1 MKQYAFAFF
10 RLTALLLFACG
21 FAGEV
26 RAQQEITCQVKIYNK
41 ADKDTIK
48 ETMWAREYASVE
60 KAQEAVRKIRKLL
73 SGGSSDLNYDDKK
86 ARQQER
92 FVRDEF
98 KRSKSNRNGEYI
110 FPGFSGM
117 AVVMLTTDFDAVKMF
132 RIVEGK
138 THYVDTV
145 QVSRIKQVIKDKKR
159 KRAEYDQVSVI
170 DYGDGYENF
179 VIKAIL
185 PEGLAKDDSRL
196 IFQIYAVDCLTDD
209 TVDYLMPKVFEGADY
224 HVLQNKR
231 KNYDYDQYDPLAIGF
246 DDSDTL
252 RGGKKKYIQTSVKWK
267 KPDKKKKYRGP
278 YTYSIE
284 DYHHSYY
291 TKNDPGTCL
300 RISPFKFMDFS
311 VAEASLELD
320 REKFYE
326 EPKIGIDTIPQDLYL
341 NFQVGKAILR
351 DDSTNQRLLYEL
363 REQLDAVQL
372 LLSGKVVAYVS
383 PEGGVAVNEPLVRR
397 RAETARNIIH
407 KYMKGRHLEEGYHVY
422 TWEETA
428 DLVEKNGHKEVADA
442 MREAL
447 SKHGA
452 AGTSREVDRAR
463 DAAMRH
469 VEGYEEFIVPVMESQ
484 RKLTFTYLEQLEK
497 VKNPREA
504 LEAYEKNPKGIL
516 SWGDYYNVFDQLGQR
531 YARTKSLEDSLKL
544 DQLTR
549 FTYQRVLSN
558 SDWESIKMAPYII
571 NQMALI
577 QNRVAPDTMIL
588 KKLIVDTLQ
597 VNAKKVL
604 DFNTGT
610 SITINCPEF
619 ILNQAVGFFKLQEIL
634 RAKQMLQMV
643 KQNLMSYDDNVREA
657 VKRLDY
663 FITFKEQLPNKKRT
677 EEQEKD
683 FKEALNF
690 IENSGTNNR
699 AILYTELPEELDKE
713 DDEALKWVNIMD
725 DDNPQKWYLKGILA
739 ARNVDK
745 QQALEVDEQAE
756 TVLNNVEQAN
766 KGVKLMPGDYEN
778 LDINRMGHYLAYFQH
793 AFDMEQKLGKKD
805 MLRYYFNEG
814 HVEDRVRKKYPY
826 KNALI
831 PVYREIFRM
840 RQPLDDDA
848 ALEAFDELDSK
859 FNLED
864 LGINVERFTKKPKS
878 LSNEKKNDNE

>member
-1 MKQYAFAFF
+1 
-10 RLTALLLFACG
+10 
-21 FAGEV
+21 
-26 RAQQEITCQVKIYNK
+26 
-41 ADKDTIK
+41 
-48 ETMWAREYASVE
+48 
-60 KAQEAVRKIRKLL
+60 
-73 SGGSSDLNYDDKK
+73 
-86 ARQQER
+86 
-92 FVRDEF
+92 
-98 KRSKSNRNGEYI
+98 
-110 FPGFSGM
+110 
-117 AVVMLTTDFDAVKMF
+117 
-132 RIVEGK
+132 
-138 THYVDTV
+138 
-145 QVSRIKQVIKDKKR
+145 
-159 KRAEYDQVSVI
+159 
-170 DYGDGYENF
+170 
-179 VIKAIL
+179 
-185 PEGLAKDDSRL
+185 
-196 IFQIYAVDCLTDD
+196 
-209 TVDYLMPKVFEGADY
+209 
-224 HVLQNKR
+224 
-231 KNYDYDQYDPLAIGF
+231 
-246 DDSDTL
+246 
-252 RGGKKKYIQTSVKWK
+252 
-267 KPDKKKKYRGP
+267 
-278 YTYSIE
+278 
-284 DYHHSYY
+284 
-291 TKNDPGTCL
+291 
-300 RISPFKFMDFS
+300 
-311 VAEASLELD
+311 
-320 REKFYE
+320 
-326 EPKIGIDTIPQDLYL
+326 
-341 NFQVGKAILR
+341 
-351 DDSTNQRLLYEL
+351 
-363 REQLDAVQL
+363 
-372 LLSGKVVAYVS
+372 
-383 PEGGVAVNEPLVRR
+383 
-397 RAETARNIIH
+397 
-407 KYMKGRHLEEGYHVY
+407 
-422 TWEETA
+422 
-428 DLVEKNGHKEVADA
+428 
-442 MREAL
+442 
-447 SKHGA
+447 
-452 AGTSREVDRAR
+452 
-463 DAAMRH
+463 
-469 VEGYEEFIVPVMESQ
+469 VMESQ

-643 KQNLMSYDDNVREA
+643 KQNLSSYDDNVREA

-663 FITFKEQLPNKKRT
+663 FITFKEQLPNKKRD
-677 EEQEKD
+677 EQQEKD
-683 FKEALNF
+683 FQEALSF

-878 LSNEKKNDNE
+878 MSNDALEEAKKKAQTNAAPATDESESTPVPTGDPEQ